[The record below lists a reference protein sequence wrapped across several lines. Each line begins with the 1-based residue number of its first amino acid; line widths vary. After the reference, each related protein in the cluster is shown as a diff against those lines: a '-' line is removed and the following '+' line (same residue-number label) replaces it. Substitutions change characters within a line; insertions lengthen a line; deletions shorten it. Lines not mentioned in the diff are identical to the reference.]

1 MIKNVTRHKK
11 TCKGYNQGK
20 NACCTNV
27 IALNPF
33 TTIGIYNVVGF
44 YWELG
49 GRIFVTWTFKCKPN
63 KTNIGQK
70 ECAS

>member
-1 MIKNVTRHKK
+1 MLQVMCELILVTWNVIMIKNVTRHKK

-44 YWELG
+44 Y
-49 GRIFVTWTFKCKPN
+49 
-63 KTNIGQK
+63 
-70 ECAS
+70 